1 MDPYPGPSVQDVAT
15 CSNITQAALANLSQ
29 AVDIA
34 LQQVELAFVYELSYL
49 RENTINLALSTTFFG
64 LSTVLAVVAAYVL
77 FSKNIKRRATALML
91 AAIVIMW
98 ASTTAYW
105 LVTLAVA
112 AKIFS
117 KLPDLTSQI
126 LGGVADMQACMTSSW
141 RSDTGAF
148 GDSECPLDIPDVPVF
163 LHEASWTQD
172 LANTASTTVSVVIGD
187 AIVWWR
193 AWVLWPDSRLVH
205 LVCILML
212 LLTVTSGVVDIILP
226 AHSAAPTTRVDLG
239 PITYDDSTQFLLSG
253 DVWAIV
259 VCCVSLLTNV
269 IATALISYRAWQH
282 RRNIMSYL
290 KESSPNTQVERT
302 LALLVESGLLYCG
315 LWIVVTIYGATDI
328 FPNPRLIGFAKGFTY
343 VMRGCLVPLIGMYP
357 TLIIIICA
365 VDKSLYEKSVYDAPG
380 QLGSVRFNVSLTT
393 RRRRG
398 TLSEL
403 ISTTST
409 FPVQDISGGASDAVE
424 DIGPRIDPTGTIEAR
439 QAGSGPLQVDKAN
452 IVPSSPPSPCGLG

>member
-1 MDPYPGPSVQDVAT
+1 MDPYPGLSVQDVT
-15 CSNITQAALANLSQ
+15 CSNITQAALTNMSQ

-98 ASTTAYW
+98 ASTAAYW
-105 LVTLAVA
+105 ISTLTVA
-112 AKIFS
+112 ARVFS

-193 AWVLWPDSRLVH
+193 AWVLWPNSRLVH

-212 LLTVTSGVVDIILP
+212 LLTVTSGVVDIVLP
-226 AHSAAPTTRVDLG
+226 AHSVAPSTRGDLG
-239 PITYDDSTQFLLSG
+239 SITYDDSTQFLLSG

-269 IATALISYRAWQH
+269 IATALIAYRAWQH
-282 RRNIMSYL
+282 RRNIVTYL

-315 LWIVVTIYGATDI
+315 FWIVVTIYGTTDI
-328 FPNPRLIGFAKGFTY
+328 FPNPTLIGFAKGFTY

-365 VDKSLYEKSVYDAPG
+365 VDKSLYEKSVYDAQE
-380 QLGSVRFNVSLTT
+380 QLGSIRFNVPLT

-403 ISTTST
+403 MSTTST
-409 FPVQDISGGASDAVE
+409 YPVEDDSGGTSDVVELE
-424 DIGPRIDPTGTIEAR
+424 DIPRIRPSGTPEAR
-439 QAGSGPLQVDKAN
+439 PPGGPIGLDKAN
-452 IVPSSPPSPCGLG
+452 MVPSPPSPRGFG